1 MMLCNLYIREPI
13 LLSNTLFC
21 LICYIRYLAMKF
33 RKIVETSIYSSHLEK
48 MKEFYVD
55 KIGLELVSE
64 QKGRHVFLKTD
75 KNMLLIFNH
84 GVTAAEK
91 ETNHGAPTPPSMVHV
106 GFEIESDE
114 YEEAKDMLEKNNI
127 EIEKEIAWKNNI
139 KSRPIYFRDPSGNL
153 VEFITRNYWRV
164 ID

>member
-1 MMLCNLYIREPI
+1 
-13 LLSNTLFC
+13 
-21 LICYIRYLAMKF
+21 MKF

-106 GFEIESDE
+106 AFEIESGE
-114 YEEAKDMLEKNNI
+114 YEEARDLLEKNNI
-127 EIEKEIAWKNNI
+127 QIEKEIAWKNDI
-139 KSRPIYFRDPSGNL
+139 KSRSIYFRDPSGNL
-153 VEFITRNYWRV
+153 VEFITRNYWRI